1 MFEIGEQC
9 YFLLNGRA
17 SVLKPVEY
25 KNVKITYEQYFI
37 YLMNLYHNK
46 EFDLIEQLIEIN
58 RKYINIHYLDNLL
71 VFLKSYFIVK
81 LNNDINQSTEIGL
94 KYIDQKLKDFYFTYE
109 DYGLNR
115 DEIYYQIYQIKYN
128 SSPSKSKINIKI
140 KNYLNSVFKPTID
153 DNFLMNKYNFL
164 FDAKHESE
172 LEGFSLFKYEIFI
185 CLMPGAF
192 FGETA
197 LENRSGKRN
206 ASIRTEEDCI
216 ILSLN
221 NDTYSNLLSND
232 SKRLKSLDIAFICNS
247 FFFTNISPILF
258 DKYYFPFFKALNN
271 NKDDLLYQQG
281 GEISSVFL
289 LKEGEVRFEI
299 FCSVLDLYNIIK
311 NYIFAI
317 EKNNSFFKLNEKLI
331 KSLKDQYLNDSFYFN
346 LRNKNEEFKDQLKI
360 KKKIIVNICN
370 TYESFGLIEYFLNTN
385 YDMSCY
391 INSLESKVFEINKY
405 DLEKILTGEKQ
416 IVSTYYQFVCNKL
429 LSQIKRLNNIKEDH
443 IKQIEFKIKEKIYDE
458 TKHMK
463 YYIKGQVGTYKPYIK
478 EKLPKKDLLYPDP
491 DSYSGNKFSSISTSK
506 LLDTNYKKIN
516 KKYYT
521 KTEINSM
528 PAINNKTKTNFSLKV
543 ALSKNLENNNKLKD
557 MNNIKIIKEET
568 KIPNIFLAKS
578 KLGLNDIKKNT
589 ANKTIVNCGRKFLS
603 LKQIKH
609 KLRYLT
615 KDIYEFE
622 YNQNLKTEENNTNE
636 TNKASFHKNYF
647 GLSQSNFRYD
657 LLSTANKFKLPST
670 INTYMSHD
678 SKKTI
683 PNALTTLS
691 NRNSFWKNKQINNYD
706 QIQNSNYKQK
716 LKDSVLVCPIN
727 TQRNGKNIEVR
738 NISTTTNTFL
748 LSQTRDFRDF

>member
-1 MFEIGEQC
+1 
-9 YFLLNGRA
+9 
-17 SVLKPVEY
+17 
-25 KNVKITYEQYFI
+25 
-37 YLMNLYHNK
+37 
-46 EFDLIEQLIEIN
+46 
-58 RKYINIHYLDNLL
+58 
-71 VFLKSYFIVK
+71 
-81 LNNDINQSTEIGL
+81 
-94 KYIDQKLKDFYFTYE
+94 
-109 DYGLNR
+109 
-115 DEIYYQIYQIKYN
+115 
-128 SSPSKSKINIKI
+128 
-140 KNYLNSVFKPTID
+140 
-153 DNFLMNKYNFL
+153 
-164 FDAKHESE
+164 
-172 LEGFSLFKYEIFI
+172 
-185 CLMPGAF
+185 
-192 FGETA
+192 
-197 LENRSGKRN
+197 
-206 ASIRTEEDCI
+206 
-216 ILSLN
+216 
-221 NDTYSNLLSND
+221 
-232 SKRLKSLDIAFICNS
+232 
-247 FFFTNISPILF
+247 
-258 DKYYFPFFKALNN
+258 
-271 NKDDLLYQQG
+271 
-281 GEISSVFL
+281 
-289 LKEGEVRFEI
+289 
-299 FCSVLDLYNIIK
+299 
-311 NYIFAI
+311 
-317 EKNNSFFKLNEKLI
+317 
-331 KSLKDQYLNDSFYFN
+331 
-346 LRNKNEEFKDQLKI
+346 
-360 KKKIIVNICN
+360 
-370 TYESFGLIEYFLNTN
+370 
-385 YDMSCY
+385 MSCY

-528 PAINNKTKTNFSLKV
+528 PTINNKTKTNFSLKV